1 MLTDLDRSIYEW
13 QLDVPDFGEEGQ
25 EKLRGT
31 TALVSRIGGLGGAIA
46 FQLAAAGIGKLI
58 LVHAGNLRKD
68 DFNRQILM
76 RWDGL
81 EKPRI
86 ESAAKTLAT
95 FNPNV
100 EVEVHDANFKE
111 GNAAELVGRADIAFA
126 CAPLFEERF
135 LMNQECVRQG
145 KPMID
150 SAMFNLEGHVIPIVP
165 GETPCLACIFPEKP
179 PHWKRR
185 FPVIGAV
192 SALVAN
198 VGVMEGLKLLAGFG
212 ETNLGKMI
220 MVDTA
225 RMEMRKIKVK
235 RRAGCPACG

>member
-13 QLDVPDFGEEGQ
+13 QLDVPGFGEEGQ

-31 TALVSRIGGLGGAIA
+31 TALVSRIGGLGGAVA
-46 FQLAAAGIGKLI
+46 FQLAAAGIGRLI

-68 DFNRQILM
+68 DLNRQVLM

-81 EKPRI
+81 EKPRV

-100 EVEVHDANFKE
+100 EVEVHDANFAE
-111 GNAAELVGRADIAFA
+111 DNAVDLVGRADLVFS
-126 CAPLFEERF
+126 CAPLFDERF
-135 LMNQECVRQG
+135 LMNRECVRQG

-150 SAMFNLEGHVIPIVP
+150 SAMYNLEGHVIPIVP
-165 GETPCLACIFPEKP
+165 HETPCLACIFPEKP

-198 VGVMEGLKLLAGFG
+198 MGVMEGLKLLAGFG

-220 MVDTA
+220 IVDAA
-225 RMEMRKIKVK
+225 RMEMRKIEVN
-235 RRAGCPACG
+235 RRARCPVCG

>member
-13 QLDVPDFGEEGQ
+13 QLDVPGFGEEGQ

-31 TALVSRIGGLGGAIA
+31 TALVSRIGGLGGAVA
-46 FQLAAAGIGKLI
+46 FQLAAAGIGRLI

-68 DFNRQILM
+68 DLNRQVLM

-81 EKPRI
+81 EKPRVK
-86 ESAAKTLAT
+86 SAAKTLAT
-95 FNPNV
+95 FNPNI
-100 EVEVHDANFKE
+100 EVEVHDANFAE
-111 GNAAELVGRADIAFA
+111 DNAVDLVGRADLVFS
-126 CAPLFEERF
+126 CAPLFDERF
-135 LMNQECVRQG
+135 LMNRECVRQG

-150 SAMFNLEGHVIPIVP
+150 SAMYNLEGHVLPIVP
-165 GETPCLACIFPEKP
+165 RETPCLACIFPEKP

-198 VGVMEGLKLLAGFG
+198 MGVMEGLKLLAGFG

-220 MVDTA
+220 MVDAA

-235 RRAGCPACG
+235 RRTGCPVCG

>member
-1 MLTDLDRSIYEW
+1 MLTELDRAIYEW
-13 QLDVPDFGEEGQ
+13 QFDIPGFGEKGQ
-25 EKLRGT
+25 EKLGTT
-31 TALVSRIGGLGGAIA
+31 TALVSRIGGLGGAVA
-46 FQLAAAGIGKLI
+46 FQLAAAGVGRII
-58 LVHAGNLRKD
+58 LAHRGNLRKD
-68 DFNRQILM
+68 DLNRQILM

-81 EKPRI
+81 EKPRV
-86 ESAAKTLAT
+86 ESAAKTLAA

-100 EVEVHDANFKE
+100 EVEVHNTNFDEK
-111 GNAAELVGRADIAFA
+111 NAAALIGQADIVFA

-135 LMNQECVRQG
+135 LMNHECVRQG

-150 SAMFNLEGHVIPIVP
+150 SAMYSLEGHVIPIVP
-165 GETPCLACIFPEKP
+165 HETPCLACIFPEKP

-192 SALVAN
+192 SSLIAN

-225 RMEMRKIKVK
+225 RMKIRKIDVK
-235 RRAGCPACG
+235 RRRGCPVCG

>member
-13 QLDVPDFGEEGQ
+13 QLDVPGFGEEGQ

-31 TALVSRIGGLGGAIA
+31 TALVSRIGGLGGAVA
-46 FQLAAAGIGKLI
+46 FQLAAAGIGRLI

-68 DFNRQILM
+68 DLNRQVLM

-81 EKPRI
+81 EKPRV

-100 EVEVHDANFKE
+100 EVEVHDANFDE
-111 GNAAELVGRADIAFA
+111 GNSVDLVGRADLVFS
-126 CAPLFEERF
+126 CAPLFDERF
-135 LMNQECVRQG
+135 LMNRECVRQG

-150 SAMFNLEGHVIPIVP
+150 SAMYNLEGHVLPIVP
-165 GETPCLACIFPEKP
+165 RETPCLACIFPEKP

-198 VGVMEGLKLLAGFG
+198 MGVMEGLKLLAGFG

-220 MVDTA
+220 MVDA
-225 RMEMRKIKVK
+225 ACMEIRKIKVK
-235 RRAGCPACG
+235 RRTGCPVCG